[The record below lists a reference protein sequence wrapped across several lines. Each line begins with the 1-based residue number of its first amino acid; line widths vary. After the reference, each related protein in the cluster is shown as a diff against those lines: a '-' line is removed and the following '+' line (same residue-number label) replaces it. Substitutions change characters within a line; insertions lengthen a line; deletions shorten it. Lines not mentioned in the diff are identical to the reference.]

1 LHVPTVEKNEEITD
15 KFYYDLETIIMKC
28 PKNDVEILLVIL
40 MPNENQEKAVLGKYG
55 LHKNS
60 NDNGLRLIG
69 LANMQNAVFS
79 STTFLHKNIHST
91 T

>member
-1 LHVPTVEKNEEITD
+1 LHVPTVEKNEEIKD

-40 MPNENQEKAVLGKYG
+40 MPKENQEKAVLGKYG
-55 LHKNS
+55 LHS

-69 LANMQNAVFS
+69 LANMQNVVFS